1 MAERRTNAA
10 RNEANPNAQQLA
22 QGAPRPLPKFRTQ
35 GGARSIP
42 SLLAIGIAVVAAG
55 AGYHTGRQRGLQESL
70 RGLSA
75 RPHFLVDLSVSLKAG
90 IPSDPP
96 GAQPSISYEDHH
108 QSVKHL
114 QMFFPG
120 LLKEQLPDGEGWAIE
135 RLETTT
141 HTGTHMDAPYHYAST
156 ENDGQ
161 PARTIDQI
169 PLEWCLQRGVK
180 LDFRHLP
187 DGHVVTAQEVE
198 AELKRIGHTL
208 RKLDIV
214 LVNTAAGTRYGEEDY
229 LARGCGMGRDA
240 TLYLTTRGVRVMGT
254 DAWSW
259 DAPFIHTRQKFMETG
274 DPHIIWEGHKAGRKI
289 GYAQIEKLSNL
300 ETLPAT
306 GFSVAVF
313 PVKIHKA
320 SGSWTRA
327 VAILDNNQ

>member
-141 HTGTHMDAPYHYAST
+141 HTGTHMDACVAFMMQSSVSSISP
-156 ENDGQ
+156 DLCM
-161 PARTIDQI
+161 PPLPRTIGFSSTDEECENTEGSVDARVSGSTMLQCSSACLSMNVLSL
-169 PLEWCLQRGVK
+169 LE
-180 LDFRHLP
+180 
-187 DGHVVTAQEVE
+187 T
-198 AELKRIGHTL
+198 KR
-208 RKLDIV
+208 
-214 LVNTAAGTRYGEEDY
+214 
-229 LARGCGMGRDA
+229 
-240 TLYLTTRGVRVMGT
+240 LYLSGATVR
-254 DAWSW
+254 S
-259 DAPFIHTRQKFMETG
+259 
-274 DPHIIWEGHKAGRKI
+274 
-289 GYAQIEKLSNL
+289 
-300 ETLPAT
+300 
-306 GFSVAVF
+306 
-313 PVKIHKA
+313 
-320 SGSWTRA
+320 
-327 VAILDNNQ
+327 